1 LGDFDAALN
10 FNNKALSV
18 IDDKIIPAEFQS
30 KATLYNNIGYLYL
43 SSKSINKQKFFF
55 KRIGAK
61 PKIQNNKSVCYTY
74 G

>member
-18 IDDKIIPAEFQS
+18 IDDKIIPVEFQS
-30 KATLYNNIGYLYL
+30 KATSYNNIGYLYL
-43 SSKSINKQKFFF
+43 SSKSINKQNFF

-61 PKIQNNKSVCYTY
+61 
-74 G
+74 